1 MQKFRQDQFVNFVTA
16 FDIDK
21 NRIYNDIAMH
31 YLMNLAKISSI
42 SHLTNFDRP
51 KFKIKQIFKFF
62 HLQSKTHMHKSGM
75 SFLKSKIILNF
86 HSSLANHIV

>member
-21 NRIYNDIAMH
+21 NGVYNGTAMY

-51 KFKIKQIFKFF
+51 KFKIKQN
-62 HLQSKTHMHKSGM
+62 LQ
-75 SFLKSKIILNF
+75 ILL
-86 HSSLANHIV
+86 HAEQSSYA

>member
-21 NRIYNDIAMH
+21 NGVYNDMTMY

-42 SHLTNFDRP
+42 SHLTNFYRP
-51 KFKIKQIFKFF
+51 KFKIKQY
-62 HLQSKTHMHKSGM
+62 LQ
-75 SFLKSKIILNF
+75 ILF
-86 HSSLANHIV
+86 YAEQSSYA

>member
-21 NRIYNDIAMH
+21 NGVYNDMAVH

-42 SHLTNFDRP
+42 SHLTNFYRL
-51 KFKIKQIFKFF
+51 KFKIKHYLQI
-62 HLQSKTHMHKSGM
+62 LLYAEKS
-75 SFLKSKIILNF
+75 SY
-86 HSSLANHIV
+86 A

>member
-1 MQKFRQDQFVNFVTA
+1 MQKLLQDQFVNFVTA

-21 NRIYNDIAMH
+21 NGVYNDIAMH

-51 KFKIKQIFKFF
+51 KFKIKQYLRILL
-62 HLQSKTHMHKSGM
+62 HAEQSSY
-75 SFLKSKIILNF
+75 
-86 HSSLANHIV
+86 A

>member
-21 NRIYNDIAMH
+21 NGVYNDMTMY

-42 SHLTNFDRP
+42 SHLTNFYRP
-51 KFKIKQIFKFF
+51 KFKIKQY
-62 HLQSKTHMHKSGM
+62 LQ
-75 SFLKSKIILNF
+75 ILFYAEQN
-86 HSSLANHIV
+86 SYA